1 MIYFERN
8 TPSQIILT
16 LQEKVTIPNPYYWFV
31 FTHRGTNQIANFL
44 LSSEDDETEAIER
57 YNQFTIL
64 PNVRFVDIP
73 DGELVYTIYQ
83 VTSPITINENV
94 LLETGIARLYTTD
107 NFEYTQYET
116 NNTFITR

>member
-8 TPSQIILT
+8 TPSEIILT
-16 LQEKVTIPNPYYWFV
+16 LQEKVTISNPYYWFV
-31 FTHRGTNQIANFL
+31 FTHRGTNQVASFL

-73 DGELVYTIYQ
+73 DGEFVYTIYQ
-83 VTSPITINENV
+83 VTSPITINEDV
-94 LLETGIARLYTTD
+94 LLETGIARVYTTD